1 MHKIKT
7 LKNGIRVVYEKN
19 TFIRS
24 VALGIWI
31 DVGSV
36 NETENEAGITH
47 FIEHMLFKGTKTR
60 TAKDIAEE
68 MDQIG
73 GQINAFTSRE
83 RTCYYAKT
91 LDENIKT
98 AISVLSDML
107 YNSTFTQEEINK
119 ECNVILEE
127 LSMCEDDIDDVA
139 HEHMMN
145 QVYSDSSYERPI
157 IGYKDTIT
165 KFTTKMCKDYV
176 EKWYVPKNIVISV
189 AGNFDESELFS
200 MLEFYFGEKKFI
212 EKEVNQIIQPKF
224 NKVVSVKEKEAEQLH
239 LILTFNGIH
248 STSDDIYNMAVFNT
262 LFGGGMSS
270 ILFQNIR
277 EKNGLA
283 YSVFSHNSN
292 YRQSGLYN
300 IVLALNPQNKALAV
314 DLIESEIKKIDKI
327 SEPMFNKAK
336 QQIKSNYLLS
346 LENTTNRMN
355 SLGKTL
361 LLRNKV
367 FTTDEV
373 LKRISDVKHSSMV
386 QCAKNILDLNK
397 YSVIS
402 VGNVKTT

>member
-24 VALGIWI
+24 VAVGIWV
-31 DVGSV
+31 DVGSI
-36 NETENEAGITH
+36 NETDEEAGITH

-68 MDQIG
+68 MDEIG

-98 AISVLSDML
+98 ALNVLSDML
-107 YNSTFTQEEINK
+107 YNSTFSQEDINK

-127 LSMCEDDIDDVA
+127 LSMCEDDIDDVT
-139 HEHMMN
+139 HELMMN
-145 QVYSDSSYERPI
+145 RVYSESNYERPI
-157 IGYKDTIT
+157 IGYKETIT
-165 KFTTKMCKDYV
+165 KFTTEMCKNYV
-176 EKWYVPKNIVISV
+176 QKWYRPEKIVISV
-189 AGNFDESELFS
+189 AGNFNEEELLN
-200 MLEFYFGEKKFI
+200 MLQFYFGEKKFI
-212 EKEVNQIIQPKF
+212 ETKTDEILMPKF
-224 NKVVSVKEKEAEQLH
+224 KKVISSKEKEAEQVH

-248 STSDDIYNMAVFNT
+248 STDDNIYNMAVFNT
-262 LFGGGMSS
+262 IFGGGMSS

-283 YSVFSHNSN
+283 YSVFSHSSN
-292 YRQSGLYN
+292 YRESGLYN
-300 IVLALNPQNKALAV
+300 IVLALNPQNKSLAI
-314 DLIESEIKKIDKI
+314 DLIEKEIKNVDKI
-327 SEPMFNKAK
+327 TEVMFKKAK

-346 LENTTNRMN
+346 LESTTNRMN

-361 LLRNKV
+361 LLRNTV

-373 LKRISDVKHSSMV
+373 LKKINDVEYSSMIK
-386 QCAKNILDLNK
+386 CAKNILDLNN
-397 YSVIS
+397 YSTTF
-402 VGNVKTT
+402 VGNIDKI